1 MIENIFDTS
10 IPGESLTK
18 TPGNAAWETPP
29 QYTDVEE
36 AAEYI
41 WDKLHEEKFLD
52 QIVSFLANDVPIEAI
67 ARMILFGGFVE
78 GKWTQDVDVLLSEI
92 VFKQIMAIGMNAG
105 VKNMKMFL
113 KDTSN
118 NQFHKEFIQF
128 KMEKDEAPK
137 VSEDKKIKKFSEE
150 IKKELEPSGLMAKEI
165 E

>member
-52 QIVSFLANDVPIEAI
+52 Q
-67 ARMILFGGFVE
+67 
-78 GKWTQDVDVLLSEI
+78 
-92 VFKQIMAIGMNAG
+92 
-105 VKNMKMFL
+105 
-113 KDTSN
+113 TSRY
-118 NQFHKEFIQF
+118 
-128 KMEKDEAPK
+128 EK
-137 VSEDKKIKKFSEE
+137 
-150 IKKELEPSGLMAKEI
+150 AKER
-165 E
+165 ENCFLFNK